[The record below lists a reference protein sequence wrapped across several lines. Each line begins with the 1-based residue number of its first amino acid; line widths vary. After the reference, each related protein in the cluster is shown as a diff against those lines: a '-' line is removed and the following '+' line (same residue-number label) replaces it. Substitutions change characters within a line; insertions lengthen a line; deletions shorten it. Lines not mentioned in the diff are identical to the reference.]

1 MQPLFSIQ
9 KPDNQ
14 ASLLFAGALPL
25 LVATILTDDP
35 HHTVAADDLAV
46 AANALYGS
54 TYFHHFTYVL
64 LRPC

>member
-14 ASLLFAGALPL
+14 APLLLAGALPL
-25 LVATILTDDP
+25 LVAAIFTDNPD
-35 HHTVAADDLAV
+35 HAVAADNLAV

-54 TYFHHFTYVL
+54 TYFHCFTYVL
-64 LRPC
+64 LRPS